1 MGLVSFPDE
10 KLGRI
15 NRCED
20 RRIRSMKVLRYALGS
35 LALVGFLASL
45 IVHFQALMG
54 IDVASSVPSV
64 WFLHGGIFVVFL
76 PFVLLSRKDFTGN
89 KSLFAMAKG
98 LPRWVAALGGVIF
111 VYAIINFA
119 VFMVNTDGGSPV
131 AENGRYL
138 LMEHGKLIREITA
151 TEFAAFKANEV
162 RGFSGHWLVFYFVPA
177 AYFLFWKPSSIQ
189 SPSSGPAA
197 TLG

>member
-1 MGLVSFPDE
+1 
-10 KLGRI
+10 
-15 NRCED
+15 
-20 RRIRSMKVLRYALGS
+20 MKVLRYALGS

-64 WFLHGGIFVVFL
+64 WFLHGGIFVAFL

-119 VFMVNTDGGSPV
+119 VFMINTGGGSPV

-189 SPSSGPAA
+189 SPSSEPAA